1 MDASSRGYCYG
12 DLVGKDEHL
21 GYGKNRKIAYWRK
34 KSEIPKRII
43 NKLFKE
49 RSEMS
54 EKLSDEELQ
63 RIIKRHG
70 NSTVGE
76 IIKNV
81 NVVGLMALELQ
92 ERRASDAI
100 PSESTQMGGSEEEL
114 KKEELD
120 GLETEANHLIKNVD
134 GLMGQKAFLRLD
146 LQFALRW
153 VREHRRLQLLSRV
166 LPSTDAAREW
176 ISVSEKYPDRYI
188 NVLCCLKSKSGFIAP
203 MVGKLRNNGRFSCE
217 IYENELPI
225 VVVTHW
231 QEIKLPQP
239 PKE

>member
-1 MDASSRGYCYG
+1 
-12 DLVGKDEHL
+12 
-21 GYGKNRKIAYWRK
+21 
-34 KSEIPKRII
+34 
-43 NKLFKE
+43 
-49 RSEMS
+49 MS

-63 RIIKRHG
+63 RIIKQHG
-70 NSTVGE
+70 SRTVGE
-76 IIKNV
+76 IIRKV
-81 NVVGLMALELQ
+81 DVVGLMALELQ
-92 ERRASDAI
+92 SRRASDA
-100 PSESTQMGGSEEEL
+100 G
-114 KKEELD
+114 
-120 GLETEANHLIKNVD
+120 
-134 GLMGQKAFLRLD
+134 
-146 LQFALRW
+146 
-153 VREHRRLQLLSRV
+153 
-166 LPSTDAAREW
+166 REW